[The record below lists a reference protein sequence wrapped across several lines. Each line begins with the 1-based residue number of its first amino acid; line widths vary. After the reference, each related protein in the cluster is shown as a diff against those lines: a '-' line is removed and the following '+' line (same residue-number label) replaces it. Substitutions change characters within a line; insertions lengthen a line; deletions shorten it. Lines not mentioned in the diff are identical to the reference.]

1 MILLAVVDRLVAT
14 ESTARIRRSPRNSRA
29 SRRSKP
35 AKRLTAGRR
44 VRSILTARFL
54 TYRLTATAL
63 GVALTI
69 ATFLLLTGRPAEAGN
84 RQLSVIEDS
93 ARVLSPD
100 PATQDA
106 ALDEMRNLDAD
117 IVKIPV
123 IWRNAA
129 PRPTSRAKPSA
140 DLSDPGAY
148 PAGAWTVIDRAVLG
162 ASIRGLGVW
171 LMLTAPAPRWAVSR
185 EDAEAP
191 GTTRPDPKD
200 FAEFAEAAGRHFGSV
215 KIWSIWNEPNLSLF
229 LRPQFQNGVAVSA
242 VHYRKLYRAGYEALR
257 GAGHGRD
264 TILFGELLPRAPLP
278 RRANGTVPP
287 LIWLREFFCL
297 DTQLKAY
304 IGAEARKHGCTGF
317 KPIKTSGFAYHPY
330 TTPDGPFWKDPRP
343 DSAMIQHLG
352 RVFKVLDAASRSRHL
367 AQRRLK
373 VYSSEFGFQSNP
385 PDRTM
390 IPIDLIPLYLNASEY
405 LSYRNSRVATYSQY
419 LLRDDDANEAFQSG
433 LRFKDGSPKPGVY
446 DAYRMPI
453 VVVRR
458 SASSVLVWGKVR
470 DGSSGSPKIEIQVD
484 DGSGFRKYKT
494 VRVNRR
500 SGYFQR
506 ALSGVNADGDNFRTK
521 SGNLFSRETKAELAP
536 TMMP

>member
-1 MILLAVVDRLVAT
+1 M
-14 ESTARIRRSPRNSRA
+14 
-29 SRRSKP
+29 
-35 AKRLTAGRR
+35 
-44 VRSILTARFL
+44 TARFL
-54 TYRLTATAL
+54 TYRLSALAL
-63 GVALTI
+63 GVALTV
-69 ATFLLLTGRPAEAGN
+69 AALLLLTGRPAEAGN

-93 ARVLSPD
+93 ARVLSSD

-106 ALDEMRNLDAD
+106 ALNEMRDLDAD

-123 IWRNAA
+123 IWRSVA
-129 PRPTSRAKPSA
+129 PRPTSRSKPSA
-140 DLSDPGAY
+140 DLSNPDSY
-148 PAGAWTVIDRAVLG
+148 PAGAWAVIDRAVLG
-162 ASIRGLGVW
+162 ASTRGLGVW
-171 LMLTAPAPRWAVSR
+171 LMLTAPAPRWAVDK

-191 GTTRPDPKD
+191 GATQPDPKD
-200 FAEFAEAAGRHFGSV
+200 YAEFATAAGAHFKSV

-242 VHYRKLYRAGYEALR
+242 VHYRKLYRAGYDALR

-264 TILFGELLPRAPLP
+264 TILFGELLPRAPVP

-287 LIWLREFFCL
+287 LFWLREFFCL
-297 DTQLKAY
+297 DAQLKAY
-304 IGAEARKHGCTGF
+304 TGAVARKHGCTGF

-330 TTPDGPFWKDPRP
+330 TTPDGPFWRDQRP

-352 RVFKVLDAASRSRHL
+352 RVFKVLDAASRSGHL

-390 IPIDLIPLYLNASEY
+390 IPIDAIPLYLNASEY
-405 LSYRNSRVATYSQY
+405 MSYRNSRVATYSQY
-419 LLRDDDANEAFQSG
+419 LLRDDGANEAFQSG
-433 LRFKDGSPKPGVY
+433 LRFEDGTPKPGVY

-453 VVVRR
+453 IVVRR

-470 DGSSGSPKIEIQVD
+470 DGSSGSPKVEIQVD
-484 DGSGFRKYKT
+484 DGSGFRTVKT
-494 VRVNRR
+494 VRANRR

-506 ALSGVNADGDNFRTK
+506 VLTGVNADGDNFRTK
-521 SGNLFSRETKAELAP
+521 SGSLFSRLTTAEPAP
-536 TMMP
+536 SMMP

>member
-1 MILLAVVDRLVAT
+1 MVT
-14 ESTARIRRSPRNSRA
+14 GHPAR
-29 SRRSKP
+29 
-35 AKRLTAGRR
+35 
-44 VRSILTARFL
+44 
-54 TYRLTATAL
+54 
-63 GVALTI
+63 
-69 ATFLLLTGRPAEAGN
+69 AGN

-106 ALDEMRNLDAD
+106 ALNEMRDLDAD
-117 IVKIPV
+117 VVKIPV

-129 PRPTSRAKPSA
+129 PRPTSRSKPSA
-140 DLSDPGAY
+140 DLSDPDAY
-148 PAGAWTVIDRAVLG
+148 PAGAWTVVDRAVLG
-162 ASIRGLGVW
+162 AATRGMGVW
-171 LMLTAPAPRWAVSR
+171 LMLTAPAPRWAVDK

-191 GTTRPDPKD
+191 GATQPDPKD
-200 FAEFAEAAGRHFGSV
+200 YAEFAEAAGRHFKDV

-229 LRPQFQNGVAVSA
+229 LRPQFQNGVVVSA
-242 VHYRKLYRAGYEALR
+242 IHYRKLYRAGYDALR
-257 GAGHGRD
+257 SAGHGRD
-264 TILFGELLPRAPLP
+264 TILFGELLPRAPVP

-297 DTQLKAY
+297 DAQLKAY
-304 IGAEARKHGCTGF
+304 SGADARKHDCTGY

-343 DSAMIQHLG
+343 DSAMIQHLE
-352 RVFKVLDAASRSRHL
+352 RVFKVLDAASRTHHL

-390 IPIDLIPLYLNASEY
+390 IPINLIPLYLNASEY

-419 LLRDDDANEAFQSG
+419 LLRDDGATEAFQSG
-433 LRFKDGSPKPGVY
+433 LRFADGTPKPGVY

-453 VVVRR
+453 VAVRR
-458 SASSVLVWGKVR
+458 SDSSVLIWGKVR
-470 DGSSGSPKIEIQVD
+470 AGSGRPPKVEIQVD
-484 DGSGFRKYKT
+484 DGSGFRTYKT
-494 VRVNRR
+494 VRPNRQ

-506 ALSGVNADGDNFRTK
+506 VLTGVNADGDNFRTK
-521 SGNLFSRETKAELAP
+521 SGSFLSRETKAEPAP
-536 TMMP
+536 AMMP